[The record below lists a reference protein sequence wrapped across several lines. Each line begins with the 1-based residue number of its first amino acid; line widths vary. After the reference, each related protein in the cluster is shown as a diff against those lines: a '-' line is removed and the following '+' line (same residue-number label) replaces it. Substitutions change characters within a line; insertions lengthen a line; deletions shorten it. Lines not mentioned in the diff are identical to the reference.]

1 MVLSYLITKT
11 VLDRYRQVVFTNT
24 NVYFYRYFFP
34 LSLSTYSK
42 LLKKIISLIIK
53 VGSNAAHNITI
64 IAQGCDVIHLLIHAL
79 SHAL

>member
-24 NVYFYRYFFP
+24 IVYFLQVLFP
-34 LSLSTYSK
+34 LIINLQQTI
-42 LLKKIISLIIK
+42 KKRIISLIIK

-64 IAQGCDVIHLLIHAL
+64 IVQGCDVIHLLIYTL

>member
-24 NVYFYRYFFP
+24 IVYFLQVLFP
-34 LSLSTYSK
+34 LIINLQQTI
-42 LLKKIISLIIK
+42 KKRIISLIIK

-64 IAQGCDVIHLLIHAL
+64 IVQGGDVIHLLINTL